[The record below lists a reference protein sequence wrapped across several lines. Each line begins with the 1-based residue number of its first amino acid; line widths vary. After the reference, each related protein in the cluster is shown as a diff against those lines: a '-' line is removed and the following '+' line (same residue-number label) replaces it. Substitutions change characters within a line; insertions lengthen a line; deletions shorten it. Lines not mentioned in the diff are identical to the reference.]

1 MKQVDRIRKME
12 SIMDNA
18 KAAIDRLDGALE
30 EYNALK
36 KDIDRLAAYYE
47 SQQWLKDFTDDEKGK
62 LPADLKRGV
71 LSEDGVYD
79 LLEEERELIGKLLKT
94 VNGYI
99 K

>member
-1 MKQVDRIRKME
+1 
-12 SIMDNA
+12 MDNA

-36 KDIDRLAAYYE
+36 KDIDKLAAYYE
-47 SQQWLKDFTDDEKGK
+47 SQQWLKDFTDDENGK
-62 LPADLKRGV
+62 LPSDLKRGV

-79 LLEEERELIGKLLKT
+79 LLEDERELIGKLLKT

>member
-1 MKQVDRIRKME
+1 
-12 SIMDNA
+12 MDNA
-18 KAAIDRLDGALE
+18 KAAIDRLDGALD

-36 KDIDRLAAYYE
+36 KDIDRLAEYYE
-47 SQQWLKDFTDDEKGK
+47 SRQWLKDFTDDENGK
-62 LPADLKRGV
+62 LPSDLKRGV

>member
-36 KDIDRLAAYYE
+36 KDIDKLAAYYE

-62 LPADLKRGV
+62 LPTDLKRGV

-79 LLEEERELIGKLLKT
+79 LLEDERELIGKLLKT

>member
-1 MKQVDRIRKME
+1 
-12 SIMDNA
+12 MDNA

-79 LLEEERELIGKLLKT
+79 LLEDERELIGKLLKT

>member
-12 SIMDNA
+12 TIMDNA
-18 KAAIDRLDGALE
+18 KAAIDRLDGALD

-36 KDIDRLAAYYE
+36 KDIDKLAEYYE
-47 SQQWLKDFTDDEKGK
+47 SRQWLKDFTDDEKGK
-62 LPADLKRGV
+62 LPSDLKRGV

>member
-1 MKQVDRIRKME
+1 
-12 SIMDNA
+12 MDNA

-36 KDIDRLAAYYE
+36 KEIDKLAAYYE
-47 SQQWLKDFTDDEKGK
+47 SQQWLKDFTDDENGK
-62 LPADLKRGV
+62 LPSDLKRGV

-79 LLEEERELIGKLLKT
+79 LLEDERELIGKLLKT